1 MKKIITICILFLAAG
16 ISIFCITQTPA
27 GADKFQSGDIIF
39 IVSASGQGKAIQLA
53 TKSKYTHVGIV
64 FKEGGKTFVYHA
76 VEPVKKSTLEEFME
90 YSSDGQYVVK
100 RLKPTNP
107 LNEKNNQQMLALA
120 NKLVG
125 KHYDIYF
132 NWSDDEI
139 YCSELVW
146 KLYKQSYG
154 LEIGKLRPLKDF
166 DLSSKEVKYIMEKRY
181 GDHIPL
187 NEQMISPGDMF
198 NSDLLESVLVE

>member
-1 MKKIITICILFLAAG
+1 MKKIIAIFILFLAAG
-16 ISIFCITQTPA
+16 ISIYSINSTKNKSV
-27 GADKFQSGDIIF
+27 DKFQTGDIIF
-39 IVSASGQGKAIQLA
+39 IHSASGQGKAIQLA
-53 TKSKYTHVGIV
+53 TKSKYTHVGII
-64 FKEGGKTFVYHA
+64 FKEGDRTYVYHA

-90 YSSDGQYVVK
+90 YSSDGEYVVK
-100 RLKPTNP
+100 RLKSKTL
-107 LNEKNNQQMLALA
+107 LNEKGNSQMLSLA

-146 KLYKQSYG
+146 KLYKQVYG
-154 LEIGKLRPLKDF
+154 IEIGKLRPLKDF

-181 GDHIPL
+181 GNNIPL
-187 NEQMISPGDMF
+187 NELMISPADMF
-198 NSDLLESVLVE
+198 SSDLLEKQ